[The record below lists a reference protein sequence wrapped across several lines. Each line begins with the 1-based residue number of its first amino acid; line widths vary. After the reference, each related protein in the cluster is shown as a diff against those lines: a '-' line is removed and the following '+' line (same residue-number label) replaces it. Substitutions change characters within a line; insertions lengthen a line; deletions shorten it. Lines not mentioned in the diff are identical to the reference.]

1 MVTNLSLEESLKSS
15 IFESAALALERD
27 QLNTQFN
34 DLKMK
39 QAELFEERDDLLI
52 RSVYMNT
59 YMYNCSVCTCI
70 VAYLHIYMYTYQ

>member
-1 MVTNLSLEESLKSS
+1 MITNLALEESLKTS
-15 IFESAALALERD
+15 IFESAALAIERD

-52 RSVYMNT
+52 RSVCKYIFIQL
-59 YMYNCSVCTCI
+59 YMYI
-70 VAYLHIYMYTYQ
+70 